1 VRDHRGNA
9 VFFVAAM
16 MKIKSHRLPF
26 TTKDASVDALDGV
39 YSTTKLFSV
48 PPIAVNRI
56 AQMLL
61 VILSIVPS

>member
-1 VRDHRGNA
+1 
-9 VFFVAAM
+9 M